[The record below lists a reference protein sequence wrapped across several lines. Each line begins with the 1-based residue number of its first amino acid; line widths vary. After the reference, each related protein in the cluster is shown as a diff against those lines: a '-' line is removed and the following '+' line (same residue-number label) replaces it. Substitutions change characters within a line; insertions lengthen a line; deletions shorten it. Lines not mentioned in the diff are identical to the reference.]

1 MPSQPD
7 PSTAIW
13 KATHCFPF
21 KPGGAAKH
29 KGWMLV
35 VLGHLSKLQGSCG
48 KQA

>member
-7 PSTAIW
+7 PSIATW

-21 KPGGAAKH
+21 KLGGVAKH

-35 VLGHLSKLQGSCG
+35 LLWHLSELQGSC
-48 KQA
+48 